1 MLSHNYLY
9 IFRFTIPSRI
19 WKLRPSPQAGEKNHH
34 SKDSRVSARE
44 TDYMDSFHMIAWG
57 FFVCLGFFEGETGAR
72 TLLPATAIFL
82 DR

>member
-44 TDYMDSFHMIAWG
+44 TDYMDSFHTIAWG
-57 FFVCLGFFEGETGAR
+57 FFVCLVFF
-72 TLLPATAIFL
+72 
-82 DR
+82 